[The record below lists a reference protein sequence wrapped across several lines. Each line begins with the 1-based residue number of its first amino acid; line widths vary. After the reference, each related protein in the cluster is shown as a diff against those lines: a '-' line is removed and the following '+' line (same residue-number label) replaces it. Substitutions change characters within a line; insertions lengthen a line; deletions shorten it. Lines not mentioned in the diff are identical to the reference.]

1 MLQVAGRIASTDAPV
16 LITGE
21 NGTGKELLAEAI
33 HRNSRRFGRPFVSVN
48 LGRITPAQFEHEM
61 FGHGRSVPPDARA
74 ERKGRMESADRG
86 TIFLDEIGDLDS
98 ASQVRLLRVLEDGA
112 FEVPGSGERRE
123 VDVRVISATHRNLAQ
138 MAAAGEFRE
147 DLLYRINL
155 IALHLP
161 PLRERPGDIPILATR
176 FLHALGERHG
186 REPLVLGPA
195 ARRWLETQPWP
206 GNIRQLRQSIERAVL
221 VSTSDVLGAEDF
233 RDVENFCGARD
244 IAPLETSSDALPAV
258 GSMTIDEIERAMIVK
273 SLKHHGG
280 NISRVAESLGLSRAA
295 LYRRF
300 EKYADPRLSRH

>member
-1 MLQVAGRIASTDAPV
+1 MDAPV

-61 FGHGRSVPPDARA
+61 FGHGRSMPPDARA

-86 TIFLDEIGDLDS
+86 TIFLDEIGDLDP

-138 MAAAGEFRE
+138 MAASGEFRE

-161 PLRERPGDIPILATR
+161 PLRERPGDIPD
-176 FLHALGERHG
+176 
-186 REPLVLGPA
+186 
-195 ARRWLETQPWP
+195 P
-206 GNIRQLRQSIERAVL
+206 G
-221 VSTSDVLGAEDF
+221 
-233 RDVENFCGARD
+233 
-244 IAPLETSSDALPAV
+244 DALPA
-258 GSMTIDEIERAMIVK
+258 RA
-273 SLKHHGG
+273 
-280 NISRVAESLGLSRAA
+280 RRTPRARAA
-295 LYRRF
+295 RPGTGRAAVA
-300 EKYADPRLSRH
+300 ADAALAGQHPPAASVDRARGTGQHE